1 MPRPLNLRR
10 SLSGLACAVVV
21 ASFCRTAFGAAAPQ
35 PLQTQTPISD
45 FAFASQLGAGV
56 YTVEGRAV
64 QIYRLPFEWELR
76 PPTQDRLGFAINL
89 PVTLGF
95 YSYRVQDV
103 VTEGLPKSIDTY
115 SFLPGLEVSRLV
127 GEQWRLAAFADLG
140 VATVYADTHKSVI
153 YDGGVRA
160 RYEFRLGAAYTRYG
174 AELLYAASQ
183 LSDQAK
189 DTMTRLTNGLDGRF
203 RTPMALRGE
212 TVDYGPYA
220 LSELY
225 LKRPTAPDSSAGP
238 QLTTAQWE
246 VGVTVGTVNTAYIY
260 RVPVPRLGI
269 GYRFGA
275 HLSAF
280 RLVFG
285 AAF

>member
-1 MPRPLNLRR
+1 MPRPLNFRR
-10 SLSGLACAVVV
+10 SPSGLAFAVLV
-21 ASFCRTAFGAAAPQ
+21 ASFCPTAFGAAAA
-35 PLQTQTPISD
+35 PLQTQTPIAD

-64 QIYRLPFEWELR
+64 QIYRLPFEWDLR
-76 PPTQDRLGFAINL
+76 PPTQERVGLAITL

-103 VTEGLPKSIDTY
+103 VTGDLPKSVDTY

-127 GEQWRLAAFADLG
+127 GAQWRVATFAEVG
-140 VATVYADTHKSVI
+140 VATVHADTRKSLI

-160 RYEFRLGAAYTRYG
+160 RYEFRLGQAHVRYG
-174 AELLYAASQ
+174 TELLYAASQ
-183 LSDQAK
+183 LSGEAK

-203 RTPMALRGE
+203 HTPMVLRGE
-212 TVDYGPYA
+212 GVDYGPYA

-260 RVPVPRLGI
+260 RIPVPRLGI